1 MTRPLSVADISSY
14 LAMTGWSR
22 QPGEWRGAAVWVHE
36 GDHEILVPGTDDL
49 GDRARRAP
57 PIRPR
62 RPRPVPTGAGPSS
75 RSAGGSTRART
86 WS

>member
-22 QPGEWRGAAVWVHE
+22 QPVIWRGAAVWVHE

-49 GDRARRAP
+49 GDAP
-57 PIRPR
+57 PPERGCARP
-62 RPRPVPTGAGPSS
+62 PGHA
-75 RSAGGSTRART
+75 RSAAFT
-86 WS
+86 